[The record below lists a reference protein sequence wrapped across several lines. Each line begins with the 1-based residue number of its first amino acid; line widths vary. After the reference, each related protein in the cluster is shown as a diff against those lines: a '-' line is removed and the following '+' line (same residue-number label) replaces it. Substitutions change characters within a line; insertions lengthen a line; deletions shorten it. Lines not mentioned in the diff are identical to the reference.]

1 VLQYSLPT
9 ASLRERPHQS
19 EDSGSIGRK
28 AVCSPSC
35 SRRAMPVIMDI
46 RAYLFKPLVGASFV
60 AEITAAEPGLLAG
73 TELARTR
80 AAELGLRLE
89 SVAPDGTPL
98 DAGSRVLQFIGEA
111 EEIARAEEELLAC
124 VGKSSGVAT
133 AAARF
138 RAQAGNR
145 ARIVCGAWKKVTPES
160 RKVLRQAIAVGGV
173 GIRLIDEP
181 FVYLDK
187 NYVRMFGSIKKVV
200 ERACGIE
207 SRIVAVQ
214 IRGDTDRIFRE
225 ACEAFE
231 AGARVFMIDT
241 GNVADLGT
249 VVETADREGFRAQV
263 RIAFAGGVTSLTLG
277 SVIAAGADI
286 VEVGRP
292 IIDADLLDFR
302 LDVVGRV

>member
-1 VLQYSLPT
+1 MVNESAIFLDTNSFFSYCAWWKKIQCNEQVGN
-9 ASLRERPHQS
+9 AER
-19 EDSGSIGRK
+19 
-28 AVCSPSC
+28 CST
-35 SRRAMPVIMDI
+35 MPNMEI
-46 RAYLFKPLVGASFV
+46 RAYLFEPLKGDSFV
-60 AEITAAEPGLLAG
+60 AQLNAAEPGILAG
-73 TELARTR
+73 TELLRKR
-80 AAELGLRLE
+80 SAELGFAIEFLAEDGSMVTSGSTILRL
-89 SVAPDGTPL
+89 
-98 DAGSRVLQFIGEA
+98 IGEA

-187 NYVRMFGSIKKVV
+187 NYVRMFGSVKKVV

-214 IRGDTDRIFRE
+214 IRGDTDHIFRE

-249 VVETADREGFRAQV
+249 VVETADREGFRAHV

-292 IIDADLLDFR
+292 IIDANLLDFR
-302 LDVVGRV
+302 LDVVSRV